1 MKLQKIYLKIYH
13 NSILEKI
20 NLIIRII
27 YYLLKKMTKN
37 INYNKKIRKFINKNK
52 KIVNKKKIQ
61 LCLSFFV

>member
-13 NSILEKI
+13 NSILKKI